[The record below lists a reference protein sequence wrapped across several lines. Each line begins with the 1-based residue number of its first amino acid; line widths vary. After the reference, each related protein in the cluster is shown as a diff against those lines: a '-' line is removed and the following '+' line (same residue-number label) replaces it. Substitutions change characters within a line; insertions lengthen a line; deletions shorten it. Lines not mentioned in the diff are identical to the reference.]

1 MFAPWRGETLADTYQ
16 IGDVVDG
23 RYRILEQLGSGG
35 MGGVYLAEQ
44 LNLGR
49 QIALKVLHHDAA
61 SDPIARE
68 RFVREARAVCHLKHP
83 NLVVYYDFGTESETG
98 RLYLAM
104 EHLQGR
110 SLASLTSQTTPI
122 PIDRVTHI
130 IDQLCGALA
139 VAHRGGVIHRDMKP
153 GNVMLVR
160 RENDK
165 DFVKLID
172 FGISRVLKGSETP
185 GQSEMDLTQTG
196 VLIGTTAYL
205 APEYIRNQV
214 VDERVDIYA
223 LGIITYELIAGR
235 RPFEAADQIQMLM
248 KHIHDAPIPF
258 DQLADGRNVPANVSS
273 VVLKAL
279 EKEPEQRYGTV
290 DTFRADFRSAVASLL
305 DEAAIGA
312 TMQHRIP
319 EFLIGAADTAAEIAA
334 VPSLALRDTGPSPV
348 STEPT
353 LSTVALDRKP
363 VSSSTKGGLYR
374 LFALGLLSALLVG
387 LCVVGWMYGTSSSTV
402 LSGEPP
408 SVTLP
413 PLISLADMPTRD
425 RLHIESNAGA
435 SLPGRRPA
443 QPEVRRDGP
452 KPPPV
457 ELVAG
462 SSSMANTTPSDIPK
476 ESPIPA
482 HILQKKKLA
491 AALARAKKAKV
502 AGNWQATIRAY
513 RDAYKIKSSL
523 SYLKHIGQAQIKL
536 GNRAGACRT
545 FQRFIK
551 RVASA
556 KRPDAMERLA
566 VYGCNLSL

>member
-1 MFAPWRGETLADTYQ
+1 
-16 IGDVVDG
+16 
-23 RYRILEQLGSGG
+23 

-49 QIALKVLHHDAA
+49 QIALKVLRHDVAL
-61 SDPIARE
+61 DPVARE

-83 NLVVYYDFGTESETG
+83 NLVVYHDFGTESATG

-110 SLASLTSQTTPI
+110 SLASLTSQKTPV

-130 IDQLCGALA
+130 IDQLCGALS
-139 VAHRGGVIHRDMKP
+139 VAHRGGVIHRDLKP

-172 FGISRVLKGSETP
+172 FGISRVLKGSEGP
-185 GQSEMDLTQTG
+185 GQSEIDLTQTG
-196 VLIGTTAYL
+196 MLIGTTAYL

-248 KHIHDAPIPF
+248 KHVHEAPIPF
-258 DQLADGRNVPANVSS
+258 DQLADGRNVPANVNS
-273 VVLKAL
+273 VVMKAL
-279 EKEPEQRYGTV
+279 EKDPEKRYATV
-290 DTFRADFRSAVASLL
+290 DAFREDFRSAAASVL
-305 DEAAIGA
+305 DDSAIGA
-312 TMQHRIP
+312 TLQHRIP
-319 EFLIGAADTAAEIAA
+319 ESITGAADAA
-334 VPSLALRDTGPSPV
+334 VEIGSVPTLPHLENGPSPV

-353 LSTVALDRKP
+353 LSTVALGKQRL
-363 VSSSTKGGLYR
+363 SSSTSVGLYR
-374 LFALGLLSALLVG
+374 SLAIGLLSVLLVG
-387 LCVVGWMYGTSSSTV
+387 LCVVGWMYGTSSPTV
-402 LSGEPP
+402 LSSESP

-413 PLISLADMPTRD
+413 PALFLADMPTRD
-425 RLHIESNAGA
+425 RLHIEGSAGA

-443 QPEVRRDGP
+443 QPEERREGP

-457 ELVAG
+457 ERLSA
-462 SSSMANTTPSDIPK
+462 TPSVANKTPPDIPK

-482 HILQKKKLA
+482 RILQKKKIA

-513 RDAYKIKSSL
+513 RDAYKIKSSS
-523 SYLKHIGQAQIKL
+523 SYLKHIGLAQIKL
-536 GNRAGACRT
+536 GNRAEACRS
-545 FQRFIK
+545 FQRYLK

-556 KRPDAMERLA
+556 KRPDAIERLA